1 MVTAKKWNAE
11 QRRTSAVSES
21 KDKLKILR
29 IILAIRETSA
39 PYNQFS
45 LAWAD
50 KHDITICTYFAS
62 DIVPSQTVEVI
73 EGDGSIRGFFR
84 ALKAALHG
92 KDYDVIHIHSPHLG
106 CLFLLAALFF
116 YRQLL
121 NSTVITV
128 HDSYQ
133 NYKLRNRLMFLP
145 VFASFRRIV
154 CCGQASYESF
164 PFLYRWLAG
173 NRLCAIPNSLDVA
186 RVDRIAAQITQRKQ
200 SNAFTVVAVS
210 RLLDIKNPFAVL
222 MAFHQGSD
230 QTGRLT
236 YMGDGPFRPALIS
249 KSQELGIQDRAEFT
263 GVVPREKV
271 FESLL
276 NADLFISTS
285 RGEGLPVSVLEAM
298 ACGCPVLL
306 SDIPPHREIAEGLDI
321 IPLIQ
326 QDDIAGFAREIK
338 RFSAM
343 PESERKSIGQACRKV
358 IEERFSLPVMHAAYE
373 EVYRQVM
380 SRTPPALFKTTVLS
394 RNKPEA

>member
-1 MVTAKKWNAE
+1 M
-11 QRRTSAVSES
+11 SES
-21 KDKLKILR
+21 MEKLKILR

-62 DIVPSQTVEVI
+62 DIVPSKTVDVF

-84 ALKAALHG
+84 ALKAALQG
-92 KDYDVIHIHSPHLG
+92 KKYDVIHVHSPHLG
-106 CLFLLAALFF
+106 SLFLLAALFF
-116 YRQLL
+116 YRKFL
-121 NSTVITV
+121 NSTVMTV

-133 NYKLRNRLMFLP
+133 NYKLRNRLMFIP

-154 CCGQASYESF
+154 CCGQASYDSF
-164 PFLYRWLAG
+164 PSFYKWLAG
-173 NRLCAIPNSLDVA
+173 DRLRAIPNSLDVA
-186 RVDRIAAQITQRKQ
+186 RVDRIAANVAQRKQ
-200 SNAFTVVAVS
+200 STNFTAVAVS
-210 RLLDIKNPFAVL
+210 RLVDIKNPFAVL
-222 MAFHQGSD
+222 MAFQQGGD
-230 QTGRLT
+230 QNGRLI
-236 YMGDGPFRPALIS
+236 YMGDGPLHPSLIS
-249 KSQELGIQDRAEFT
+249 KSQEMGIQDRAEFT

-271 FESLL
+271 FKSLL

-338 RFSAM
+338 KFSAM
-343 PESERKSIGQACRKV
+343 SASERRSIGRACRKI

-380 SRTPPALFKTTVLS
+380 SKRPPALFKTTVLS

>member
-1 MVTAKKWNAE
+1 M
-11 QRRTSAVSES
+11 SES
-21 KDKLKILR
+21 KEKLKILR

-62 DIVPSQTVEVI
+62 DIVPSKTVDVF
-73 EGDGSIRGFFR
+73 EGDGSVKGFFR

-92 KDYDVIHIHSPHLG
+92 KKYDVIHVHSPHLG
-106 CLFLLAALFF
+106 CLFLLAALFR
-116 YRQLL
+116 YRKLL

-133 NYKLRNRLMFLP
+133 NYKLRNRLMFIP

-154 CCGQASYESF
+154 CCGQASYDSF
-164 PFLYRWLAG
+164 PSLYKWLAG
-173 NRLCAIPNSLDVA
+173 DRLCAIPNSLDVA
-186 RVDRIAAQITQRKQ
+186 RVDRIAANVVQNKK
-200 SNAFTVVAVS
+200 SNIFSVVAVS
-210 RLLDIKNPFAVL
+210 RLVDIKNPFAVL
-222 MAFHQGSD
+222 MAFQQGSD

-236 YMGDGPFRPALIS
+236 YMGDGPFRPSLIS
-249 KSQELGIQDRAEFT
+249 KSQEMGIQDRAEFT

-306 SDIPPHREIAEGLDI
+306 SDIPPHREIAEGLDL

-326 QDDIAGFAREIK
+326 EDDIAGFAREIK
-338 RFSAM
+338 KFSAM
-343 PESERKSIGQACRKV
+343 QASERKSIGRTCRKV

-380 SRTPPALFKTTVLS
+380 SKRSPAFFKTNVLS